1 MTLWVTLSHSPP
13 PPSLPLHVLL
23 IVTDLYLYHR
33 TQQYLAS
40 SRSPVVSSTPV
51 HSLLFISGRQPP
63 KRPEFCFVH
72 SAVENRE
79 SFCRGANIR
88 YYPLVGRIETLLALS
103 SGPQITRLSP
113 GVSSS
118 FTKLQHCARYTTRQ
132 AQKHLEEFSYIQRFF
147 CYFYL
152 LKEMNEVLIGLVIFW
167 VSLNAELFIFTGTK
181 FQVAVYVS
189 LGP

>member
-1 MTLWVTLSHSPP
+1 MCTWQESSCYDTLGHTVTLPS
-13 PPSLPLHVLL
+13 PSLPLHVLL

-103 SGPQITRLSP
+103 SPQITRLSP

-118 FTKLQHCARYTTRQ
+118 FTKL
-132 AQKHLEEFSYIQRFF
+132 
-147 CYFYL
+147 
-152 LKEMNEVLIGLVIFW
+152 
-167 VSLNAELFIFTGTK
+167 
-181 FQVAVYVS
+181 
-189 LGP
+189 